1 MSHQDLHYIQLEILK
16 KLLFSEGLKFSELKP
31 FEDIETNKLSFHIE
45 KLIQLGHVIKDGIIY
60 KLTESGKEFANRMD
74 TDNAQMKKQGKI
86 GIIMCCMKTDG
97 DEPEFLIYTRKKHP
111 FFGSQGFSS
120 GKVWYGELTWETAMR
135 ELKEET
141 NLDAAETP
149 SLFMIE
155 HHLVMDQKTEE
166 LREDKYFYFYR
177 FINPKGELKPNDE
190 GLFEWVKESEL
201 WNYIT
206 KPFETIEREVYI
218 AERIKDA
225 AHPLT
230 FTESKYYADNF

>member
-1 MSHQDLHYIQLEILK
+1 MSNEDLHYIQLAILK

-111 FFGSQGFSS
+111 FFGSQGYSS
-120 GKVWYGELTWETAMR
+120 GKVWYGERTWETAIR

-141 NLDAAETP
+141 NLDAAEKPT
-149 SLFMIE
+149 LFTIE
-155 HHLVMDQKTEE
+155 HHLVYDKNSKE

-177 FINPKGELKPNDE
+177 FINPKGNLKSNEE
-190 GLFEWVKESEL
+190 GSFEWVKESEL
-201 WNYIT
+201 EKYFVKPFVTVERLMYIT
-206 KPFETIEREVYI
+206 K
-218 AERIKDA
+218 RIKDVN
-225 AHPLT
+225 HELT
-230 FTESKYYADNF
+230 FEDIEHFADNF